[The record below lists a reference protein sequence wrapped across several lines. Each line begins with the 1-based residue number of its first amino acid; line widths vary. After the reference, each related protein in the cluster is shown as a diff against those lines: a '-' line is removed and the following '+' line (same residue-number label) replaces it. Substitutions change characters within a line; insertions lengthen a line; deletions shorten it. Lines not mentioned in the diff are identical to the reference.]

1 MEQTGLAV
9 PEWDASFPDPARLR
23 GEIDAM
29 VDSFLA
35 VLLDELPGETIRG
48 IYLKG
53 SGHKEWDSP
62 IDYVPE
68 ISDVDVHVQFHDDAD
83 WRRHLG
89 ALDQALRINR
99 EVERAYLSKVTDPL
113 HLPRPQLIVV
123 NRMVQQIEF
132 VHSPRSTVRTLFGEE
147 YPQADY
153 SDPDAV
159 RRIEC
164 DRLMI
169 DAGYLASDYPLHII
183 DRFGKYLAEGLRTLA
198 WRVSP
203 AGPRALHI
211 LGLDTETA
219 WSLNR
224 TGIVNLLA
232 ETGEQELA
240 WSYLEFYVSG
250 WRFFNSGYRDFEAGR
265 AAASAGVQAVSRAAE
280 IAAHWRTGAS

>member
-23 GEIDAM
+23 GEVDAM
-29 VDSFLA
+29 VDSFVA
-35 VLLDELPGETIRG
+35 VLLDEAPKDAIQG

-53 SGHKEWDSP
+53 SGHKQWDTP

-68 ISDVDVHVQFHDDAD
+68 ISDVDIHVQFHDDVD
-83 WRRHLG
+83 WRRYLG
-89 ALDQALRINR
+89 ALDQALKINR

-132 VHSPRSTVRTLFGEE
+132 VHSPRSTVRTLYGEE
-147 YPQADY
+147 YPLADY
-153 SDPDAV
+153 SAPDAI
-159 RRIEC
+159 RRVEC
-164 DRLMI
+164 DRLLA
-169 DAGYLASDYPLHII
+169 DAGYLAGDYPLHII

-224 TGIVNLLA
+224 TGIVSLLA
-232 ETGEQELA
+232 ETGERELA
-240 WSYLEFYVSG
+240 RSYLEFYVSG

-265 AAASAGVQAVSRAAE
+265 AVAAAGVEAVSRAVE
-280 IAAHWRTGAS
+280 IASRWRTAEA